1 MLFAIPFVQNPEYL
15 FVLSRTAVAYVIS
28 LAGRLVYTVKTDDD
42 RSVFVGGC
50 MSSHVGGGSGV
61 EGRGSTCTA

>member
-1 MLFAIPFVQNPEYL
+1 MQNPEYL

-50 MSSHVGGGSGV
+50 MSSHVGGGGGV
-61 EGRGSTCTA
+61 ECRGSTCTA

>member
-1 MLFAIPFVQNPEYL
+1 MQNPEYL

-28 LAGRLVYTVKTDDD
+28 LTGRLVYTVKTDDD

-50 MSSHVGGGSGV
+50 MSSHVGRGSGV

>member
-1 MLFAIPFVQNPEYL
+1 MQNPEYL

-28 LAGRLVYTVKTDDD
+28 LTGRLVYTVKTDDD

-50 MSSHVGGGSGV
+50 MSSHVGGK
-61 EGRGSTCTA
+61 RRC